1 MKRTYKCCKADNRPV
16 QRAALGRRLFLF
28 AGDTERINSIKNRKR
43 KEQSDHTRP
52 DELPGKGSGCFSSA
66 GKVRPCGFP
75 GKIILACG
83 SGIFPE
89 NLACRKHP
97 LLPPYSSTGHVKPE
111 YSPLK

>member
-28 AGDTERINSIKNRKR
+28 AGDTERINRFKNRKR

-66 GKVRPCGFP
+66 GKVGPCGFWEKSSSP
-75 GKIILACG
+75 VAPVFFPKTLPAG
-83 SGIFPE
+83 SIRFYRPIVQ
-89 NLACRKHP
+89 RDM
-97 LLPPYSSTGHVKPE
+97 
-111 YSPLK
+111 